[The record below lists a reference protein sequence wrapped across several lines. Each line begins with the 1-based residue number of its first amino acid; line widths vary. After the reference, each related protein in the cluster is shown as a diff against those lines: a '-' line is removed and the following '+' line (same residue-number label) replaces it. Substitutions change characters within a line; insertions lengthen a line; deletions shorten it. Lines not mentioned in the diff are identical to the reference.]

1 VSDRPQTNV
10 PDDAPSGEP
19 DGRREADAG
28 EAETTTRL
36 VTLARPSELVPAE
49 FRDVSFRPALAG
61 YSRREVDEYVER
73 VNCAIAE
80 LEISRSPEKAVQL
93 ALDRVAEQT
102 AGILQEAGEAAERL
116 TAGTLAESEHA
127 TRRAQVEAEELME
140 GAQSESRALLER
152 SAAESAELLA
162 EAQAR
167 LDELREAIGE
177 AQDEHRR
184 VLGRLRA
191 TAAALDSFAAG
202 AEGGKPVEPE
212 PSSADGDG
220 DGHEDAQEQS
230 TEVMAAIEPA
240 ADDRADDGRAEDDA
254 DVAAS
259 RAPSRRRIT
268 GTRQPRVPKREPAR
282 SGRERRAD

>member
-1 VSDRPQTNV
+1 MSDRPQTNL

-19 DGRREADAG
+19 EGPREADAG

-73 VNCAIAE
+73 VNCAIAS
-80 LEISRSPEKAVQL
+80 SRSAAPP
-93 ALDRVAEQT
+93 RRRYSSRST
-102 AGILQEAGEAAERL
+102 AWPSRRPGSCRRPAKPRRGWAGA
-116 TAGTLAESEHA
+116 LAESEHA

-140 GAQSESRALLER
+140 RAQSESRALLER
-152 SAAESAELLA
+152 SAEESAELVA

-167 LDELREAIGE
+167 LVELREAIGE

-184 VLGRLRA
+184 VLGRLRE

-202 AEGGKPVEPE
+202 AEGGKPAEPE
-212 PSSADGDG
+212 ASSADGYG
-220 DGHEDAQEQS
+220 DEEADEQS
-230 TEVMAAIEPA
+230 TEVMDAIEPA
-240 ADDRADDGRAEDDA
+240 ADDPADDDVRGRRLSRSGAPPHHGRSPAARAEA
-254 DVAAS
+254 RAGRVRARAAS
-259 RAPSRRRIT
+259 RLSGSR
-268 GTRQPRVPKREPAR
+268 
-282 SGRERRAD
+282 